1 MDLNGLA
8 VDLGF
13 LYMGV
18 EKVDY
23 HFCVESRSEIVDDTV
38 LAVLLCFAAEYRQQ
52 RQHLYCSC
60 ELEAI
65 CSIRA
70 MPPQSSVSRCEP
82 SIRETLKRS
91 MCRACVGVRVS
102 T

>member
-38 LAVLLCFAAEYRQQ
+38 LAVLLCFAVEFQGFAAEF
-52 RQHLYCSC
+52 
-60 ELEAI
+60 
-65 CSIRA
+65 
-70 MPPQSSVSRCEP
+70 QSF
-82 SIRETLKRS
+82 
-91 MCRACVGVRVS
+91 AVGFQS
-102 T
+102 FAAGF